1 MNCQEARKLVE
12 DALDRRVAGSAK
24 RKLDLHLS
32 RCGECRAFYATEQ
45 AEHSRWFRAMNDVA
59 AEPPHLLPAD
69 FAERL
74 VAAVLVNG
82 SAHMSRRGWRW
93 LSIPKWALIAASLAL
108 MAGFVFAAT
117 AVVGGLRGADAANQD
132 VADNG
137 GEVVGRSDLI
147 AMNSEAGATAA
158 PSVPSVASAPSISS
172 TSSNQGE
179 KNMTMRKKAAVALAA
194 ALTANLV
201 SATPISYA
209 AGATDLDGKIVIT
222 YDTTEPSKIKTLVAT
237 PADGETLEVSGD
249 AMTFAADATISMA
262 ADGKLI
268 FANDVTADGA
278 LALDRT
284 DGAYCDW
291 TATKDGALSKGYCLK
306 VGAQKIFE
314 GKSLAEWE
322 LVNAYAYADVALTRP
337 ISQRKVGN
345 KPAVS
350 SSDGHG
356 TWSYANLAG
365 KYTPIKLSTSESG
378 GVVTRKEYVINRWCG
393 EYTYSARLWLDQTS
407 GDINGVLRTAVCG
420 KQFGRYPDKNLW
432 QESSD
437 LWTGWYGNS
446 TDHGNANFFGSPY
459 YLAMNRVV
467 IRKIGS
473 DVATVG
479 FSGAVTLNGRTDIA
493 LGVKLAVLPKANS
506 TFAAPV
512 FSGEGDVEYQR
523 NATLA
528 NVNLMKYATGLSVSN
543 AQITITQNGA
553 IPTNGVVDVWKDGVI
568 LANVSGLGAEQGIS
582 DGWFDITIRNGGEFR
597 TQNGRNGGF
606 NYAQLVEVDGGTL
619 CFDYEDTSSTGNAN
633 RYVRYLTLLNGGVL
647 TGKKVRIG
655 NSSSNM
661 PYWHVAGT
669 SPSTNDIR
677 LILVGLGST
686 RGFKFDVDDVAEGVD
701 LVCNKNVE
709 TLNASSYCDFIKE
722 GAGTMEMNAK
732 FELLGGKAICVYGG
746 TLLLGAN
753 SGFLNSSTSK
763 NVELKNGG
771 ALAKKGGAQAFGT
784 LDVLAGGGV
793 LELASVD
800 ASMTFADSS
809 GVSWTGSL
817 YVKNFRDKAIRFGTS
832 KAALT
837 DAQQRSIRKLGGG
850 RLYLDEDGYLVQP
863 GIVMLIR

>member
-1 MNCQEARKLVE
+1 
-12 DALDRRVAGSAK
+12 
-24 RKLDLHLS
+24 
-32 RCGECRAFYATEQ
+32 
-45 AEHSRWFRAMNDVA
+45 
-59 AEPPHLLPAD
+59 
-69 FAERL
+69 
-74 VAAVLVNG
+74 
-82 SAHMSRRGWRW
+82 
-93 LSIPKWALIAASLAL
+93 
-108 MAGFVFAAT
+108 
-117 AVVGGLRGADAANQD
+117 
-132 VADNG
+132 
-137 GEVVGRSDLI
+137 
-147 AMNSEAGATAA
+147 
-158 PSVPSVASAPSISS
+158 
-172 TSSNQGE
+172 
-179 KNMTMRKKAAVALAA
+179 MTMRNKAAVALAA
-194 ALTANLV
+194 VALSATPA
-201 SATPISYA
+201 SATPITYA
-209 AGATDLDGKIVIT
+209 AGGTSLGDGKVVIT
-222 YDTTEPSKIKTLVAT
+222 YDTTEPGKIKTLVAT
-237 PADGETLEVSGD
+237 PADGETLTVTGD
-249 AMTFAADATISMA
+249 AMTFAADASISMA

-268 FANDVTADGA
+268 FANDVTADGV
-278 LALDRT
+278 LALNRT

-306 VGAQKIFE
+306 VGTQKIFE

-337 ISQRKVGN
+337 ISQQKVGN
-345 KPAVS
+345 KPAVT

-393 EYTYSARLWLDQTS
+393 EYTYSARLWLEQNS

-446 TDHGNANFFGSPY
+446 TDHGNANYFGSPY

-528 NVNLMKYATGLSVSN
+528 NVNLMKYATGLSVTN
-543 AQITITQNGA
+543 AQITVTQNGA

-597 TQNGRNGGF
+597 TQNGRSGGF

-677 LILVGLGST
+677 LILAGNGE
-686 RGFKFDVDDVAEGVD
+686 RWFKFDVDDVAEGVD

-709 TLNASSYCDFIKE
+709 TLGSSYYCDFIKE
-722 GAGTMEMNAK
+722 GAGTMEMNGK
-732 FELLGGKAICVYGG
+732 FELLGGKSICVYGG
-746 TLLLGAN
+746 SLLLGAN

-771 ALAKKGGAQAFGT
+771 TLAKKGGAQAFDTLAVNDNGGT
-784 LDVLAGGGV
+784 L
-793 LELASVD
+793 ELSSAD

-809 GVSWTGSL
+809 GVSWSGTGML

-832 KAALT
+832 AAALT
-837 DAQQRSIRKLGGG
+837 DAQQRRIRRFGGG
-850 RLYLDEDGYLVQP
+850 RLYLDKNGYLIRP
-863 GIVMLIR
+863 GIAIIIR

>member
-1 MNCQEARKLVE
+1 
-12 DALDRRVAGSAK
+12 
-24 RKLDLHLS
+24 
-32 RCGECRAFYATEQ
+32 
-45 AEHSRWFRAMNDVA
+45 
-59 AEPPHLLPAD
+59 
-69 FAERL
+69 
-74 VAAVLVNG
+74 
-82 SAHMSRRGWRW
+82 
-93 LSIPKWALIAASLAL
+93 
-108 MAGFVFAAT
+108 
-117 AVVGGLRGADAANQD
+117 
-132 VADNG
+132 
-137 GEVVGRSDLI
+137 
-147 AMNSEAGATAA
+147 
-158 PSVPSVASAPSISS
+158 
-172 TSSNQGE
+172 
-179 KNMTMRKKAAVALAA
+179 MTMRKKAAVALAA

-222 YDTTEPSKIKTLVAT
+222 YDTTETSKIKTLVAT
-237 PADGETLEVSGD
+237 PTDGETLEVSGD

-306 VGAQKIFE
+306 VGPQKIFE

-337 ISQRKVGN
+337 ISQQKVGN

-528 NVNLMKYATGLSVSN
+528 NVNLMKYATGLSVTN
-543 AQITITQNGA
+543 AQITVTQNGA

-582 DGWFDITIRNGGEFR
+582 DGWFDITIRKGGEFR
-597 TQNGRNGGF
+597 TQNRMSGGF

-647 TGKKVRIG
+647 TGKKVRVG

-677 LILVGLGST
+677 LILAGNGE
-686 RGFKFDVDDVAEGVD
+686 RWFKFDVDDVAEGVD

-709 TLNASSYCDFIKE
+709 TLGSSYYCDFIKE

-784 LDVLAGGGV
+784 LDVFAGGGV

-800 ASMTFADSS
+800 AAMSFDDSS
-809 GVSWTGSL
+809 ARSWTGSL
-817 YVKNFRDKAIRFGTS
+817 YVQNFRDKAIRFGTS

>member
-1 MNCQEARKLVE
+1 MQKIN
-12 DALDRRVAGSAK
+12 
-24 RKLDLHLS
+24 
-32 RCGECRAFYATEQ
+32 
-45 AEHSRWFRAMNDVA
+45 
-59 AEPPHLLPAD
+59 
-69 FAERL
+69 
-74 VAAVLVNG
+74 
-82 SAHMSRRGWRW
+82 
-93 LSIPKWALIAASLAL
+93 
-108 MAGFVFAAT
+108 
-117 AVVGGLRGADAANQD
+117 
-132 VADNG
+132 
-137 GEVVGRSDLI
+137 
-147 AMNSEAGATAA
+147 
-158 PSVPSVASAPSISS
+158 
-172 TSSNQGE
+172 
-179 KNMTMRKKAAVALAA
+179 VALVCAA
-194 ALTANLV
+194 MFVLAANLV
-201 SATPISYA
+201 SATPISYV

-249 AMTFAADATISMA
+249 PMTFATGATISMA

-306 VGAQKIFE
+306 VGAQKIFA
-314 GKSLAEWE
+314 GKTLSEWE

-337 ISQRKVGN
+337 VSQRKVGN
-345 KPAVS
+345 KPAVT
-350 SSDGHG
+350 SSDGRG

-365 KYTPIKLSTSESG
+365 KYTPIKLYTSESG

-393 EYTYSARLWLDQTS
+393 EYTYSARLWLDQDS

-420 KQFGRYPDKNLW
+420 KQFGRYPDKDLW
-432 QESSD
+432 RESSD
-437 LWTGWYGNS
+437 LWTGWYGN
-446 TDHGNANFFGSPY
+446 TAADHGNPNFFDSPY
-459 YLAMNRVV
+459 YLAVNRVV

-528 NVNLMKYATGLSVSN
+528 NVNLMKYATGLSVTN
-543 AQITITQNGA
+543 AQITVTQNGA

-582 DGWFDITIRNGGEFR
+582 DGWFDITIRKGGEFR
-597 TQNGRNGGF
+597 TQNGRSGGF
-606 NYAQLVEVDGGTL
+606 NYAQLVEIDGGTL

-647 TGKKVRIG
+647 TGKKVRVG

-709 TLNASSYCDFIKE
+709 TLNDSSYCDFVKE

-753 SGFLNSSTSK
+753 SGFSGTSK

-771 ALAKKGGAQAFGT
+771 TLAKKGGAQAFGT
-784 LDVLAGGGV
+784 LAVNDNGGT
-793 LELASVD
+793 LELSSAD

-809 GVSWTGSL
+809 GVSWSGTGML

>member
-32 RCGECRAFYATEQ
+32 RCGECRALYATER
-45 AEHSRWFRAMNDVA
+45 AEHSRWFRAMNDTA
-59 AEPPHLLPAD
+59 AEPPHPLPAD

-74 VAAVLVNG
+74 VAAVLAND
-82 SAHMSRRGWRW
+82 SAHMSQRGWRW

-117 AVVGGLRGADAANQD
+117 
-132 VADNG
+132 
-137 GEVVGRSDLI
+137 VVGRAIVHAADGGEPSFQEESN
-147 AMNSEAGATAA
+147 AAEGSAATTSASTA
-158 PSVPSVASAPSISS
+158 DASAVSSVLQLSSDCFASS

-179 KNMTMRKKAAVALAA
+179 KNMTRKKAAVALAA
-194 ALTANLV
+194 ALTANLA

-222 YDTTEPSKIKTLVAT
+222 YDTTETSKIKTLVAT
-237 PADGETLEVSGD
+237 PTDGETLEVSGD
-249 AMTFAADATISMA
+249 AMIFAAGATISMA

-278 LALDRT
+278 LGLNRT

-306 VGAQKIFE
+306 VGTQKIFE

-337 ISQRKVGN
+337 ISQQKVGN

-528 NVNLMKYATGLSVSN
+528 NVNLMKYATGLSVTN
-543 AQITITQNGA
+543 AQITVTQNGA

-582 DGWFDITIRNGGEFR
+582 DGWFDITIRKGGEFR
-597 TQNGRNGGF
+597 TQNRMSGGF
-606 NYAQLVEVDGGTL
+606 NYAQLVEIDGGTL

-647 TGKKVRIG
+647 TGKKVRVG

-677 LILVGLGST
+677 LILAGNGE
-686 RGFKFDVDDVAEGVD
+686 RWFKFDVDDVAEGVD

-709 TLNASSYCDFIKE
+709 TLGSSYYCDFIKE

-753 SGFLNSSTSK
+753 SGFMTTSGYSR

-784 LDVLAGGGV
+784 LDVFAGGGV
-793 LELASVD
+793 LELASAD
-800 ASMTFADSS
+800 ATMSFDDSS
-809 GVSWTGSL
+809 ARSWTGSL

-832 KAALT
+832 AAALAA
-837 DAQQRSIRKLGGG
+837 AQQNRIKKVGGG
-850 RLYLDEDGYLVQP
+850 RLYLDDDGYLRQH
-863 GIVMLIR
+863 GIVMVIR